1 MKPENFNKRN
11 TLLKVGDPVMVIAG
25 GNKKTNI
32 LKSQVGKVIGLAGQ
46 RVVVEGLNLGWAFK
60 RPTKV
65 GERGS
70 RIRIERGVHIS
81 NVMFYVEELKRPVRL
96 RVQLAPD
103 GQKQRG
109 YRDPASGAFIYI

>member
-1 MKPENFNKRN
+1 MKPEYLKKRS

-25 GNKKTNI
+25 GNKKTNL

-46 RVVVEGLNLGWAFK
+46 RVVVEGLNLGWASK

-65 GERGS
+65 GEKGS

-96 RVQLAPD
+96 RVQSSSD
-103 GQKQRG
+103 GQKHRG
-109 YRDPASGAFIYI
+109 YRDPVSGSFVSI